1 MNNIIKTERIDAQ
14 DIIQIVLIENANFKH
29 PWKQSFFE
37 SELSLDRSTCLK
49 AFTPIPDGKKILG
62 YVIVRDCVTEAHI
75 LNIAVHPQHKRE
87 GIATLLL
94 QEIMRVIPKDVI
106 LILEVRVSNTSAQKL
121 YKKLGFFELQRRKVY
136 YPDGEDAIVM
146 AKGDLNEL

>member
-49 AFTPIPDGKKILG
+49 AFTPTADGKKILG
-62 YVIVRDCVTEAHI
+62 YVIVRSFVTETHI

-94 QEIMRVIPKDVI
+94 QEIMGATPKDVI